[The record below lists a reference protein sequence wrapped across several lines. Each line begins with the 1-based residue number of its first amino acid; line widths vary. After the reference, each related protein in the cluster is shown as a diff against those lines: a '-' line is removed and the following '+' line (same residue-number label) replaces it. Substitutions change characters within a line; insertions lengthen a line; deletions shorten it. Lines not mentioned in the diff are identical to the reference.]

1 EQIRQLYETVI
12 KSDRRLAAHTWRSA
26 SIGNLGGWQVAR
38 TLQLLVV
45 MTGSVGG
52 PGGTM
57 PSAWNKFKP
66 DFFDKPPAV
75 KFWNTFQFPD
85 EWGVAQYEMSQCL
98 PHLLKE
104 RDEKLDVYFTR
115 VFNPVWTYPDG
126 FSWIEMLRD
135 EKRVG

>member
-1 EQIRQLYETVI
+1 NNFEEFRQVLIDEWAEFTPEFAAQEARIPVEQIHQLYAAV
-12 KSDRRLAAHTWRSA
+12 SDCDGRLAAHTWRSA

-104 RDEKLDVYFTR
+104 RD
-115 VFNPVWTYPDG
+115 
-126 FSWIEMLRD
+126 
-135 EKRVG
+135 